1 MSSKLLKEIENLTAL
16 ARINLET
23 STNNLKAIDTLGV
36 RIDTM
41 GVRMEQAHKD
51 AMARMDRME
60 SDWDKKHCLAM
71 EQMDEQHRQTMERMD
86 RTEADWDKK
95 HRLAMEQMDEQHRQ
109 TMERMAEQHRQTA
122 EQHHQAMARLD
133 KLEAIANSNARAIQ
147 AWGDRAS

>member
-1 MSSKLLKEIENLTAL
+1 MSSELLKEIENLTAL

-51 AMARMDRME
+51 AMDRMDRME
-60 SDWDKKHCLAM
+60 S
-71 EQMDEQHRQTMERMD
+71 
-86 RTEADWDKK
+86 DWDKK
-95 HRLAMEQMDEQHRQ
+95 HRLAMEQMDEQHRLAMERMDRTEADWDKKHHQ
-109 TMERMAEQHRQTA
+109 TMKQMAEQHQ
-122 EQHHQAMARLD
+122 QAMARLD

>member
-1 MSSKLLKEIENLTAL
+1 MSSELLKEIESLTAL

-41 GVRMEQAHKD
+41 GTRMEQSHKD

-60 SDWDKKHCLAM
+60 SDWDKKHRQTM
-71 EQMDEQHRQTMERMD
+71 EQMDEQHHQTM
-86 RTEADWDKK
+86 K
-95 HRLAMEQMDEQHRQ
+95 Q
-109 TMERMAEQHRQTA
+109 MAEQHQ
-122 EQHHQAMARLD
+122 QAMARLD